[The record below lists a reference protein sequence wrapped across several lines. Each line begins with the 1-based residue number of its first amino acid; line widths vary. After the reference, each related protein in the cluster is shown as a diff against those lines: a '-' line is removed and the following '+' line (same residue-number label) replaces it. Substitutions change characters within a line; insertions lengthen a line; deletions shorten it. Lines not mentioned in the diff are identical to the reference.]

1 MSSSQATAWGDALDA
16 LEHDLAQFEAV
27 LDDPNRPPAR
37 PTFEAP
43 ADLGPIPA
51 EHAARAIRLAAA
63 FDAAV
68 ERAEAEAA
76 RVRAELQRV
85 SAQGRAAAARPA
97 RSRVDFQG

>member
-1 MSSSQATAWGDALDA
+1 MSTAPSPWGDALDA
-16 LEHDLAQFEAV
+16 LEHDLAQFAAV

-43 ADLGPIPA
+43 GNLGPIPA

-63 FDAAV
+63 FEAAV
-68 ERAEAEAA
+68 ERAESETA
-76 RVRAELQRV
+76 RVRAELRRV
-85 SAQGRAAAARPA
+85 SAKGPAAARPA